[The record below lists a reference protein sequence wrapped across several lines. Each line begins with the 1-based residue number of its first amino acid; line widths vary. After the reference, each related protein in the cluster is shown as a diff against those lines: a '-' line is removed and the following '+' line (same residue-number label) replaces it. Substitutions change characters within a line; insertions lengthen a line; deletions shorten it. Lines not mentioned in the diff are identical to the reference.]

1 MSMKKIYVWGT
12 GRACAGLLDEWNFF
26 KNVQAFISNDENSHV
41 FSYNGEE
48 KKVIRPKDLQGCTY
62 DAVVVASRSVR
73 EIYGQ
78 SQEMGFDLSK
88 FIFLYN
94 NVELKDLNQNY
105 DYFQDI
111 LDERLMEIIKNRY
124 HLVEIPNIDEETIKN
139 HQKPLE
145 ILNDDYVNEKIF
157 YLCAKE
163 IHEKNIPGQV
173 AELGAFRGDFSKILN
188 KIFKDK
194 ISYLFD
200 TFEGYYSQEAE
211 KEVSDQNC
219 GQALLNAYKDAAVED
234 VIKKLPYPDKAII
247 KKGFFPESLEG
258 LEDNFS
264 FVSIDVSFEDTTL
277 EGLRYFYPRLNEGGY
292 IFLHGYNSRFKGVSR
307 ALNTYETENNIHICK
322 VPICD
327 RSGSIILTRC
337 IR

>member
-1 MSMKKIYVWGT
+1 MNKIFVWGT
-12 GRACAGLLDEWNFF
+12 GRACAGLLDEWDFF
-26 KNVQAFISNDENSHV
+26 EKVQAFVSNDDNKTV
-41 FSYNGEE
+41 FIYHGVE
-48 KKVIRPKDLQGCTY
+48 KKIIRPEELLERSY
-62 DAVVVASRSVR
+62 DAVIVATRSVSD
-73 EIYGQ
+73 IYEQCRILG
-78 SQEMGFDLSK
+78 MDLSK

-94 NVELKDLNQNY
+94 NRVFCDLNKNY

-247 KKGFFPESLEG
+247 KKGFFLESLEG

>member
-111 LDERLMEIIKNRY
+111 LDKRLLEIIENRY
-124 HLVEIPNIDEETIKN
+124 KLVEAPNMDEEMIKH

-145 ILNDDYVNEKIF
+145 ILSDDYVDEKIF

-163 IHEKNIPGQV
+163 IHDRGIKGEA
-173 AELGAFRGDFSKILN
+173 AELGAFRGDFSRIMN
-188 KIFKDK
+188 KVFPDK

-200 TFEGYYSQEAE
+200 TFEGYSEQTA
-211 KEVSDQNC
+211 KQEVSDKNC
-219 GQALLNAYKDAAVED
+219 GEAYLNAYKDATVES
-234 VIKKLPYPDKAII
+234 VLKRLPYPQKAVI
-247 KKGFFPESLEG
+247 KKGFFPDSLEG
-258 LEDNFS
+258 LEETFS
-264 FVSIDVSFEDTTL
+264 FVSIDVGFEDVTL
-277 EGLRYFYPRLNEGGY
+277 EGLRYFYPRLSEGGY
-292 IFLHGYNSRFKGVSR
+292 IFLHGYNSRFKGAAR
-307 ALNTYETENNIHICK
+307 AVETYEKENNIRICK

-327 RSGSIILTRC
+327 RSGSIILTR
-337 IR
+337 